1 MIRTVTAGPGGPG
14 SACVEIGHV
23 GTGRTA
29 SGPVSRRH
37 FITSSLGTAAALSVW
52 PSLPAMLAAQ
62 RPPSFVPA
70 DRPLRLAFAGIGN
83 RGLEMLKTF
92 AATTPITVA
101 ALCDVDLEARH
112 TLEARELYPSAP
124 RFRDYR
130 AMLDQAG
137 GSIDAVVVATPDHT
151 HFPAAMHAMAAGKH
165 VYLEKPLAHTFRE
178 VDLLI
183 EMAARSGVVTQMG
196 NQGHSGNNYFQ
207 FKAWTEAGVI
217 ADVTKIVMFMNS
229 ERRWHGWKVDGFP
242 SGEPM
247 PPGLDWDLWH
257 GARPMQPYSA
267 KLHPQ
272 TWRGWFEYGNGA
284 FGDWG
289 PHILDT
295 AHRFL
300 DLGLPHTI
308 EAVHR
313 DQPSPFIFPQ
323 ASTIRFDFAERGS
336 KPPVQVWW
344 YDGAANRPPL
354 PAELGTGAVL
364 KEEAGK
370 FIYSRTL
377 AFKGGTHGDTLRV
390 IPEARMQALA
400 PTLPKVAGGFSD
412 HPTNFVLACQ
422 GKEESRSPFR
432 VSGPLTQVFLL
443 GVIAQRLGGRLE
455 FDSARRVFTNNAEA
469 TALLAGPPP
478 RPGWEG
484 YYRG

>member
-1 MIRTVTAGPGGPG
+1 MGANRIVRSGGP
-14 SACVEIGHV
+14 V
-23 GTGRTA
+23 T
-29 SGPVSRRH
+29 RRQ
-37 FITSSLGTAAALSVW
+37 FISSSLGTAAAW
-52 PSLPAMLAAQ
+52 SLVPAGALAWASQ
-62 RPPSFVPA
+62 RPPAFVPA
-70 DRPLRLAFAGIGN
+70 DRPLRLAFAGVGN

-92 AATTPITVA
+92 TSTNPITVA
-101 ALCDVDLEARH
+101 ALCDVDLDAPH
-112 TLEARELYPSAP
+112 TREARELFPSAP
-124 RFRDYR
+124 RFRDFR
-130 AMLDQAG
+130 AMLDRSGEA
-137 GSIDAVVVATPDHT
+137 IDAVVIATPDHT

-183 EMAARSGVVTQMG
+183 AMAERSGVVTQMG

-207 FKAWTEAGVI
+207 FKAWAEAGVI

-242 SGEPM
+242 PGEPM

-257 GARPMQPYSA
+257 GARPMHPFST

-272 TWRGWFEYGNGA
+272 TWRGWFDYGNGA

-295 AHRFL
+295 SHRFL
-300 DLGLPHTI
+300 ELGLPQTI

-323 ASTIRFDFAERGS
+323 ASTIRFDFAARGS
-336 KPPVQVWW
+336 KPPAEVFW
-344 YDGAANRPPL
+344 YDGVANTPPL
-354 PAELGTGAVL
+354 PAELGPGAVL

-377 AFKGGTHGDTLRV
+377 VFKGGTHGDTLRI
-390 IPEARMQALA
+390 IPEARMQELA
-400 PTLPKVAGGFSD
+400 PTLPKITGGFSD

-455 FDSARRVFTNNAEA
+455 FNAARRVFTNNAEA
-469 TALLAGPPP
+469 TALLAGPAP
-478 RPGWEG
+478 RAGWEG
-484 YYRG
+484 YYRSRLGARGWALGASRTGTRG

>member
-1 MIRTVTAGPGGPG
+1 VGSHRVVRAGGP
-14 SACVEIGHV
+14 V
-23 GTGRTA
+23 T
-29 SGPVSRRH
+29 RRQ
-37 FITSSLGTAAALSVW
+37 FISSSLGAAAALSVM
-52 PSLPAMLAAQ
+52 PSWAAALATE
-62 RPPSFVPA
+62 RPRAFVPA

-92 AATTPITVA
+92 ATTNPITVA
-101 ALCDVDLEARH
+101 ALCDVDLEGPH
-112 TLEARELYPSAP
+112 TREALELYPSAP
-124 RFRDYR
+124 RFRDLR

-137 GSIDAVVVATPDHT
+137 GSIDAVVIATPDHT
-151 HFPAAMHAMAAGKH
+151 HFPLAMHAMAAGKH
-165 VYLEKPLAHTFRE
+165 IYLEKPLAQTFRE
-178 VDLLI
+178 ADLMI
-183 EMAARSGVVTQMG
+183 AMAAQSGVVTQMG

-207 FKAWTEAGVI
+207 FKAWTEAGII

-257 GARPMQPYSA
+257 GARPMHPFSTR
-267 KLHPQ
+267 LHPQ
-272 TWRGWFEYGNGA
+272 TWRGWFDYGNGA

-295 AHRFL
+295 SHRFL

-313 DQPSPFIFPQ
+313 DQPSPYIFPQ
-323 ASTIRFDFAERGS
+323 ASTIRFDFAARAS
-336 KPPVQVWW
+336 KPPVEVFW
-344 YDGAANRPPL
+344 YDGVANKPPL
-354 PAELGTGAVL
+354 PAELGPGAVL

-377 AFKGGTHGDTLRV
+377 VFKGGTHGDTVRI
-390 IPEARMQALA
+390 IPEARMQELA
-400 PTLPKVAGGFSD
+400 PTLPKITGGFSD
-412 HPTNFVLACQ
+412 HPTNFILACQ
-422 GKEESRSPFR
+422 GKEDSRSPFR

-455 FDSARRVFTNNAEA
+455 FDSDRRVFTNNAEA
-469 TALLAGPPP
+469 TAMLAGPAP
-478 RPGWEG
+478 REGWER
-484 YYRG
+484 YYRV

>member
-1 MIRTVTAGPGGPG
+1 MRPLRTGHG
-14 SACVEIGHV
+14 S
-23 GTGRTA
+23 GRIT
-29 SGPVSRRH
+29 RRQ
-37 FITSSLGTAAALSVW
+37 FISASLGTAAAWSV
-52 PSLPAMLAAQ
+52 LPAGALARATA
-62 RPPSFVPA
+62 RAPALVPA
-70 DRPLRLAFAGIGN
+70 DRPLRLAVAGIGN

-92 AATTPITVA
+92 ASTNLTSVA
-101 ALCDVDLEARH
+101 ALCDVDLDAPH
-112 TLEARELYPSAP
+112 TAEARELFPMAP
-124 RFRDYR
+124 RFRDLR

-137 GSIDAVVVATPDHT
+137 AEIDAVVIATPDHT
-151 HFPAAMHAMAAGKH
+151 HFPLAMHAMAAGKH
-165 VYLEKPLAHTFRE
+165 IYLEKPLAQTFRE
-178 VDLLI
+178 ADRLI
-183 EMAARSGVVTQMG
+183 AMAARSGVVTQMG

-207 FKAWTEAGVI
+207 FKAWTEAGII

-229 ERRWHGWKVDGFP
+229 ERRWHGWTVDGFP

-257 GARPMQPYSA
+257 AARPMHPFSA

-272 TWRGWFEYGNGA
+272 TWRGWFDYGNGA

-295 AHRFL
+295 SHRFL
-300 DLGLPHTI
+300 ELGLPHTI

-313 DQPSPFIFPQ
+313 DQPSPYIFPQ
-323 ASTIRFDFAERGS
+323 ASTIRFDFAARAS
-336 KPPVQVWW
+336 KPPVEVFW
-344 YDGAANRPPL
+344 YDGVANKPPL
-354 PAELGTGAVL
+354 PAELGPGAVL
-364 KEEAGK
+364 QEQAGK

-377 AFKGGTHGDTLRV
+377 VFKGGTHGETLRI
-390 IPEARMQALA
+390 IPEARMQELA
-400 PTLPKVAGGFSD
+400 PTLPKIAGGFSD
-412 HPTNFVLACQ
+412 HPTNFILACQ

-455 FDSARRVFTNNAEA
+455 FDSDRRVFTNNAEA
-469 TALLAGPPP
+469 TAMLAGPAP

>member
-1 MIRTVTAGPGGPG
+1 VGFPRTSRSG
-14 SACVEIGHV
+14 SRI
-23 GTGRTA
+23 T
-29 SGPVSRRH
+29 RRQ
-37 FITSSLGTAAALSVW
+37 FITSSLGSAAGLAVGGRWS
-52 PSLPAMLAAQ
+52 AALAAQ
-62 RPPSFVPA
+62 RPRGVVPA

-92 AATTPITVA
+92 ASTNLTSVA
-101 ALCDVDLEARH
+101 ALCDVDLDGPHTREARD
-112 TLEARELYPSAP
+112 LFPSAP
-124 RFRDYR
+124 RFRDFR

-137 GSIDAVVVATPDHT
+137 AAIDAVVVATPDHT
-151 HFPAAMHAMAAGKH
+151 HFPAVMHAMAAGKH
-165 VYLEKPLAHTFRE
+165 VYAEKPLAHTFQE
-178 VDLLI
+178 VDRLI
-183 EMAARSGVVTQMG
+183 AMAGRTGVVTQMG

-207 FKAWTEAGVI
+207 FKAWTEAGII

-257 GARPMQPYSA
+257 GAQPLHPFST

-272 TWRGWFEYGNGA
+272 TWRGWFAYGNGA

-313 DQPSPFIFPQ
+313 DQPGPYIFPQ
-323 ASTIRFDFAERGS
+323 ASTIRFDFAARGS
-336 KPPVQVWW
+336 KPPVDVWW
-344 YDGAANRPPL
+344 YDGVANKPPL
-354 PAELGTGAVL
+354 PAELGPGAAL
-364 KEEAGK
+364 TEQAGK

-377 AFKGGTHGDTLRV
+377 VFKGGTHGDTVRI
-390 IPEARMQALA
+390 IPESRMQELA
-400 PTLPKVAGGFSD
+400 PTLPKITGGFSD
-412 HPTNFVLACQ
+412 HPTNFILACQ
-422 GKEESRSPFR
+422 GKEESRSPFD

-455 FDSARRVFTNNAEA
+455 FDSARRIFTDNVEA

-478 RPGWEG
+478 RAGWEG
-484 YYRG
+484 YYRV

>member
-1 MIRTVTAGPGGPG
+1 MRPLRTGQG
-14 SACVEIGHV
+14 S
-23 GTGRTA
+23 GRIT
-29 SGPVSRRH
+29 RRQ
-37 FITSSLGTAAALSVW
+37 FISASLGTAAAWSV
-52 PSLPAMLAAQ
+52 LPAGSLAWATQ
-62 RPPSFVPA
+62 RAPAFVPA

-92 AATTPITVA
+92 ASTNLTSVA
-101 ALCDVDLEARH
+101 AFCDVDLDAPH
-112 TLEARELYPSAP
+112 TREARELFPSAP
-124 RFRDYR
+124 RFRDLR
-130 AMLDQAG
+130 TMLDQAG
-137 GSIDAVVVATPDHT
+137 AEIDAVVIATPDHT
-151 HFPAAMHAMAAGKH
+151 HFPLAMHAMASGKH

-183 EMAARSGVVTQMG
+183 AMAARSGVVTQMG

-207 FKAWTEAGVI
+207 FKAWTEAGII

-257 GARPMQPYSA
+257 GARPMHPFSTR
-267 KLHPQ
+267 LHPQ
-272 TWRGWFEYGNGA
+272 TWRGWFDYGNGA

-295 AHRFL
+295 SHRFL
-300 DLGLPHTI
+300 ELGLPHTI

-313 DQPSPFIFPQ
+313 DQPSPYIFPQ
-323 ASTIRFDFAERGS
+323 ASTIRFDFAARAS
-336 KPPVQVWW
+336 KPPVEVFW
-344 YDGAANRPPL
+344 YDGVANKPPL
-354 PAELGTGAVL
+354 PAELGPDAVL

-377 AFKGGTHGDTLRV
+377 VFKGGTHGDTVRI
-390 IPEARMQALA
+390 IPEARMQELA
-400 PTLPKVAGGFSD
+400 PTLPKITGGFSD
-412 HPTNFVLACQ
+412 HPTNFILACQ

-469 TALLAGPPP
+469 TALLAGPAP
-478 RPGWEG
+478 REGWER

>member
-1 MIRTVTAGPGGPG
+1 MRPLRIGQG
-14 SACVEIGHV
+14 S
-23 GTGRTA
+23 GRIT
-29 SGPVSRRH
+29 RRQ
-37 FITSSLGTAAALSVW
+37 FISASLGTAAAWSV
-52 PSLPAMLAAQ
+52 LPAGSLAWATQ
-62 RPPSFVPA
+62 RAPAFVPA

-92 AATTPITVA
+92 ASTNLTSVA
-101 ALCDVDLEARH
+101 ALCDVDLDAPH
-112 TLEARELYPSAP
+112 TAEARELFPKAP
-124 RFRDYR
+124 RFRDLR
-130 AMLDQAG
+130 TMLDQAG
-137 GSIDAVVVATPDHT
+137 AEIDAVMIATPDHT
-151 HFPAAMHAMAAGKH
+151 HFPLAMHAMASGKH

-183 EMAARSGVVTQMG
+183 AMAARSGVVTQMG

-207 FKAWTEAGVI
+207 FKAWTEAGII

-257 GARPMQPYSA
+257 GARPMHPFSTR
-267 KLHPQ
+267 LHPQ
-272 TWRGWFEYGNGA
+272 TWRGWFDYGNGA

-295 AHRFL
+295 SHRFL
-300 DLGLPHTI
+300 ELGLPHTI

-323 ASTIRFDFAERGS
+323 ASTIRFDFAARAS
-336 KPPVQVWW
+336 KPPVEVFW
-344 YDGAANRPPL
+344 YDGVANRPPL
-354 PAELGTGAVL
+354 PAELGPGAVL

-377 AFKGGTHGDTLRV
+377 VFKGGTHGDTVRI
-390 IPEARMQALA
+390 IPEARMQELA
-400 PTLPKVAGGFSD
+400 PTLPKIAGGFSD
-412 HPTNFVLACQ
+412 HPTNFILACQ

-443 GVIAQRLGGRLE
+443 GVTAQRLGGRLE

-469 TALLAGPPP
+469 TALLAGPAP
-478 RPGWEG
+478 REGWEG

>member
-1 MIRTVTAGPGGPG
+1 MRPLRTGHG
-14 SACVEIGHV
+14 S
-23 GTGRTA
+23 GRIT
-29 SGPVSRRH
+29 RRQ
-37 FITSSLGTAAALSVW
+37 FISASLGTAAAWSV
-52 PSLPAMLAAQ
+52 LPAGSLAWATQ
-62 RPPSFVPA
+62 RTPALVPA
-70 DRPLRLAFAGIGN
+70 NRPLRLAFAGIGN

-92 AATTPITVA
+92 ASTNLTSVA
-101 ALCDVDLEARH
+101 ALCDVDLDAPH
-112 TLEARELYPSAP
+112 TAEARELFPKAP
-124 RFRDYR
+124 RFRDLR
-130 AMLDQAG
+130 TMLDRTG
-137 GSIDAVVVATPDHT
+137 TEIDAVVIATPDHT
-151 HFPAAMHAMAAGKH
+151 HFPLAMHAMASGKH

-178 VDLLI
+178 ADLLI
-183 EMAARSGVVTQMG
+183 AMAARSGVVTQMG

-207 FKAWTEAGVI
+207 YRAWTEAGII

-257 GARPMQPYSA
+257 GARPMHPFST

-272 TWRGWFEYGNGA
+272 TWRGWFDYGNGA

-295 AHRFL
+295 SHRFL

-313 DQPSPFIFPQ
+313 DQPSPYIFPQ
-323 ASTIRFDFAERGS
+323 ASTIRFDFAARAS
-336 KPPVQVWW
+336 KPPVEVFW
-344 YDGAANRPPL
+344 YDGVANKPPL
-354 PAELGTGAVL
+354 PAELGPDAVL

-370 FIYSRTL
+370 FIYSRQMV
-377 AFKGGTHGDTLRV
+377 FKGGTHGETLRI
-390 IPEARMQALA
+390 IPEARMQELA
-400 PTLPKVAGGFSD
+400 PTLPKIAGGFSD
-412 HPTNFVLACQ
+412 HPTNFILACQ

-455 FDSARRVFTNNAEA
+455 FDSARRVFTDNAEA
-469 TALLAGPPP
+469 TAMLAGPAP
-478 RPGWEG
+478 REGWER
-484 YYRG
+484 YYRAEALGAGR